1 MARPNVAVTTFEA
14 KQDHGA
20 LDGRVE
26 AGRHLDDEARSSRSQ
41 VGLGPQLAERYA
53 RFRHGDVRLPCFG
66 LGVEEVPEAGT
77 GGNPD
82 WSTDDAAD
90 GTSQHLAYPAHR
102 DSRSRGT
109 ADGVRNR
116 RTA

>member
-1 MARPNVAVTTFEA
+1 
-14 KQDHGA
+14 
-20 LDGRVE
+20 
-26 AGRHLDDEARSSRSQ
+26 
-41 VGLGPQLAERYA
+41 
-53 RFRHGDVRLPCFG
+53 
-66 LGVEEVPEAGT
+66 VPEAGT